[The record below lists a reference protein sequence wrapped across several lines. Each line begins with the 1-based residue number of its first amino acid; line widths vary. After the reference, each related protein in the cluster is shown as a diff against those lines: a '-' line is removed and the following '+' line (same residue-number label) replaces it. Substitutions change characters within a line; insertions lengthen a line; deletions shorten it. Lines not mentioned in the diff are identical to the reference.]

1 MTAAMDNLPSTPNV
15 VPATILVA
23 DDRAEDR
30 RLLRLVLER
39 MGHRVV
45 EAIDGRRALELV
57 RQVRPD
63 LVMSDILMPVMD
75 GFTLCRNLQEDEAF
89 RHIPFVF
96 VTATYAEQRYQQ
108 FASEVGA
115 ARVLLKPFKAQA
127 LREIVEEVLLH
138 GAPHDATQRLERL
151 DDRQFHQRH
160 AQAVNW
166 KLEEKVNELERANSL
181 LLASESRSR
190 ALTEAVVKTISKMVE
205 YRDPYT
211 TGHERRVGDL
221 ATAIG
226 SRLGY
231 SDERLHGLRI
241 GGYLHDVGKI
251 AVPSEILT
259 KPGRLTETEF
269 TLIQAHT
276 QIGYDILSGIDFP
289 WQVAEMARQ
298 HHERLDGSG
307 YPRGLVG
314 EQILP
319 EARILAVADVVEAM
333 MSHRPYRPA
342 IGLQEAL
349 TEVELGRGA
358 KYEPAVVDA
367 CLRMFREEGFQLR

>member
-1 MTAAMDNLPSTPNV
+1 VLIV
-15 VPATILVA
+15 
-23 DDRAEDR
+23 DDRADDR

-39 MGHRVV
+39 MDHRVV
-45 EAIDGRRALELV
+45 EATNGEEAYELA
-57 RQVRPD
+57 RSAMPD

-75 GFTLCRNLQEDEAF
+75 GFTLCRKLQGDVAL
-89 RHIPFVF
+89 RRIPFVF
-96 VTATYAEQRYQQ
+96 VTATYAERRYQE

-115 ARVLLKPFKAQA
+115 ARVLLKPFTAQA
-127 LREIVEEVLLH
+127 LRDIVQETLAQ
-138 GAPHDATQRLERL
+138 GAPLDATQRLKRL
-151 DDRQFHQRH
+151 DDLQFHERH

-166 KLEEKVNELERANSL
+166 KLEEKIDELERANAL
-181 LLASESRSR
+181 LRTSETRSRS
-190 ALTEAVVKTISKMVE
+190 LTTAVVETISKMVE

-221 ATAIG
+221 AAAIA

-231 SDERLHGLRI
+231 CTEKLNGLRI

-259 KPGRLTETEF
+259 KPGRLTDTEF
-269 TLIQAHT
+269 MLIKAHT
-276 QIGYDILSGIDFP
+276 QVGYDILSGIDFP

-333 MSHRPYRPA
+333 VSHRPYRPA
-342 IGLQEAL
+342 IGLKEAL
-349 TEVELGRGA
+349 AEIEQGRGSC
-358 KYEPAVVDA
+358 YESTVVDA
-367 CLRMFREEGFQLR
+367 CLHLFREGGFQFS

>member
-1 MTAAMDNLPSTPNV
+1 MTRNTVDRGTAPAATGVTVLIV
-15 VPATILVA
+15 

-30 RLLRLVLER
+30 RLLRVVLER

-45 EAIDGRRALELV
+45 EAANGEQAFELA
-57 RQVRPD
+57 RSAMPD

-75 GFTLCRNLQEDEAF
+75 GFTLCRKLQEDDAL
-89 RHIPFVF
+89 RRIPFVF
-96 VTATYAEQRYQQ
+96 VTATYAEQRYQE
-108 FASEVGA
+108 FASQVGA

-127 LREIVEEVLLH
+127 LRDIVEEILVQ
-138 GAPHDATQRLERL
+138 GPPHDATQRLERL
-151 DDRQFHQRH
+151 DELQFHERH

-166 KLEEKVNELERANSL
+166 KLEEKIEELERANAQL
-181 LLASESRSR
+181 RASEVRSQS
-190 ALTEAVVKTISKMVE
+190 LTIAVVATISKMVE

-221 ATAIG
+221 AGAIAA
-226 SRLGY
+226 RLGY
-231 SDERLHGLRI
+231 SAEALNGLRI

-259 KPGRLTETEF
+259 KPGRLTDTEF
-269 TLIQAHT
+269 MLIKAHT

-289 WQVAEMARQ
+289 WQIAEMARQ

-349 TEVELGRGA
+349 AEIEQGRGSS
-358 KYEPAVVDA
+358 YEPAVVDA
-367 CLRMFREEGFQLR
+367 CLQLFREDGFQFC

>member
-1 MTAAMDNLPSTPNV
+1 MTPAIPEQGSFPTATAATVLIV
-15 VPATILVA
+15 
-23 DDRAEDR
+23 DDRADDR

-39 MGHRVV
+39 MGLRVV
-45 EAIDGRRALELV
+45 EATNGELALALAQEMV
-57 RQVRPD
+57 PD

-75 GFTLCRNLQEDEAF
+75 GFTLCRRLQEDVAL

-96 VTATYAEQRYQQ
+96 VTATYAEQRYQE

-115 ARVLLKPFKAQA
+115 ARVLLKPFGAQA
-127 LREIVEEVLLH
+127 LRDIVEETLSQ
-138 GAPHDATQRLERL
+138 GAPVDVTQRLKRL
-151 DDRQFHQRH
+151 DERQFHERH

-166 KLEEKVNELERANSL
+166 KLDEKVNELERANVL
-181 LLASESRSR
+181 LRASEARSQ
-190 ALTEAVVKTISKMVE
+190 ALTMAVVETISKMVE

-221 ATAIG
+221 AAAIATQ
-226 SRLGY
+226 LGY
-231 SDERLHGLRI
+231 PEERLDGLRI

-251 AVPSEILT
+251 AMPAEILT

-269 TLIQAHT
+269 MLIKAHA
-276 QIGYDILSGIDFP
+276 QIGYDILSGIEFP

-333 MSHRPYRPA
+333 TSHRPYRPA
-342 IGLQEAL
+342 IGLAKAL
-349 TEVELGRGA
+349 AEIEQGRGSR
-358 KYEPAVVDA
+358 YDPAVVDA
-367 CLRMFREEGFQLR
+367 CLQIFQQDQFQFS